1 MRELSLAEK
10 IANRT
15 TDFKGTY
22 QNKIFDTQ
30 ADKIID
36 LIKDRRINGD
46 KAGDWTHNLSLEV
59 IQELLII
66 SKVLCIKLNE
76 SDLTYEDQPERLS
89 DGEGTDFRSGTLPT
103 KFKLLTELWDY
114 TGFIVSSYDNQT
126 TQLKEF
132 RDKIRLLNIIKW
144 WAAKNYHSKKQRVL
158 TALKKDPA
166 LFGNYNI
173 YLISTLE
180 AYSFNQL
187 KEVKQ
192 ALTTEFLSTYKT
204 PTKQLIKK
212 ISNFQ

>member
-15 TDFKGTY
+15 TELSF
-22 QNKIFDTQ
+22 
-30 ADKIID
+30 
-36 LIKDRRINGD
+36 RV
-46 KAGDWTHNLSLEV
+46 AGDGSTQITHNLSLEV
-59 IQELLII
+59 IQELLIMA
-66 SKVLCIKLNE
+66 KALCIKLNE

-89 DGEGTDFRSGTLPT
+89 DGEDTDFRSGTLPT

-132 RDKIRLLNIIKW
+132 RDKIRVLNIIKW
-144 WAAKNYHSKKQRVL
+144 WAAKKFHGKKQRVL

-166 LFGNYNI
+166 LFGNYNT

-180 AYSFNQL
+180 VYSFNQL

-204 PTKQLIKK
+204 PVKQLIKK